1 MSHTPGPWSIHET
14 KGNGGNI
21 SDRVEIAGPEEGRRK
36 HLVASIYGFKLPEGQ
51 ANARL
56 IAAAPELLET
66 CESLLEIID
75 VRMLELSEVE
85 WGQRKHEAEHKAKS
99 ALAKVRGDEGKKD
112 E

>member
-56 IAAAPELLET
+56 IAAAPELYGALVDLIGFLFHGKKDRQT
-66 CESLLEIID
+66 IL
-75 VRMLELSEVE
+75 R
-85 WGQRKHEAEHKAKS
+85 ATA
-99 ALAKVRGDEGKKD
+99 ALAKARGEEGEED
-112 E
+112 A

>member
-56 IAAAPELLET
+56 IAAAPEMFEACTLAM
-66 CESLLEIID
+66 D
-75 VRMLELSEVE
+75 VMNNEDATGLDLYECRLILT
-85 WGQRKHEAEHKAKS
+85 RACTLPK
-99 ALAKVRGDEGKKD
+99 LP
-112 E
+112 